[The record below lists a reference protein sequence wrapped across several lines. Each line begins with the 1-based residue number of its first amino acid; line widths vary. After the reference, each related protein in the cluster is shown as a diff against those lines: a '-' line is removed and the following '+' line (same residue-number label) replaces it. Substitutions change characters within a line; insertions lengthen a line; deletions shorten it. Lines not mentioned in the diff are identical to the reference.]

1 MNVQLHDLVEVANIS
16 LTRKHSESVWFLY
29 SMYCGATR
37 FKVYSSFLPRPG
49 IPGMNL
55 LMAAD
60 DVTMICNITLQFGL
74 WWIDLFGK
82 DLFAGNA
89 SLNA

>member
-1 MNVQLHDLVEVANIS
+1 
-16 LTRKHSESVWFLY
+16 
-29 SMYCGATR
+29 
-37 FKVYSSFLPRPG
+37 
-49 IPGMNL
+49 MNL
-55 LMAAD
+55 LTAAD

-89 SLNA
+89 SRNA